1 MSPAFSLRTTIE
13 PWGIEIERT
22 FCLCKSVWLYFSA
35 RNFSWLLDH
44 LSTTFNFQVNSC
56 LLGCDHLTPVQNFS
70 YSCPCGTWWL
80 THQRHTWVGKKKH
93 IWGFSYHSFHGWRKK
108 DIRQIHLD
116 KVKMTQH
123 HLEKLFKVK
132 VFQELWASLF

>member
-56 LLGCDHLTPVQNFS
+56 LPGCDYLTPVQNFS

-80 THQRHTWVGKKKH
+80 AHQRHTWVGKKTHMRILIPFISWMEEKNLRYQTNP
-93 IWGFSYHSFHGWRKK
+93 FRESESDTTPFRK
-108 DIRQIHLD
+108 IIQEG
-116 KVKMTQH
+116 
-123 HLEKLFKVK
+123 LEVAL
-132 VFQELWASLF
+132 